1 MHIVKDI
8 MLVLM
13 EGNYGYMYQIDHMHT
28 KPKIWK
34 VNIALVSYIAI

>member
-28 KPKIWK
+28 KPKIR
-34 VNIALVSYIAI
+34 ILALISLSYC